1 MVVIG
6 TGRDPVLNRSLRLK
20 PEAERGS
27 DYMDKIFTIRMWK
40 ISGGTV
46 KCINHVHLTDE
57 YERPQDGIARAIAS
71 ANGMEV
77 GSVRE
82 DGVTWSYK
90 MRDFLPRYKIVI
102 GKRTKQGRFKTH
114 AEIGFEIEKE
124 DINNAGE
131 GL

>member
-1 MVVIG
+1 M
-6 TGRDPVLNRSLRLK
+6 LNSNLRLK

-40 ISGGTV
+40 ISGGAV

-71 ANGMEV
+71 ANGMAV

-82 DGVTWSYK
+82 NGVTWSYK
-90 MRDFLPRYKIVI
+90 MKEFLPRYKIVI
-102 GKRTKQGRFKTH
+102 GKRTRQGLFKTH
-114 AEIGFEIEKE
+114 SEIGFEIEKE

>member
-1 MVVIG
+1 M
-6 TGRDPVLNRSLRLK
+6 LNRSLRLK
-20 PEAERGS
+20 PEAERGI

-40 ISGGTV
+40 ISGGAV
-46 KCINHVHLTDE
+46 KCINHVHLADE

-82 DGVTWSYK
+82 NGVTWSYK
-90 MRDFLPRYKIVI
+90 TGEFLPRYKIVI
-102 GKRTKQGRFKTH
+102 GKRTRQGLFKTH
-114 AEIGFEIEKE
+114 SEIGFEIEKE

>member
-1 MVVIG
+1 MKEYKAGQRIKVE
-6 TGRDPVLNRSLRLK
+6 

-27 DYMDKIFTIRMWK
+27 DYMDKIFTIQMWK
-40 ISGGTV
+40 ISGGAV

-82 DGVTWSYK
+82 NGVTWSDK
-90 MRDFLPRYKIVI
+90 TGEFLPRYKIVI
-102 GKRTKQGRFKTH
+102 GKRTRQVLFKTH
-114 AEIGFEIEKE
+114 SEIGFAIIK
-124 DINNAGE
+124 
-131 GL
+131 